1 MRSLS
6 EINMA
11 SEFMNTRANFILN
24 ERLTLIL
31 PWLKVLVAWCFFGML
46 PVEANSQ
53 NTSSPIRQHDER
65 RILVAFGDANI
76 SRIAIGDGV
85 GGYRRRGHYD
95 SSTWGR
101 DTVEDLE
108 HQYHVKTLDQ
118 WPIPALDMH
127 CAVYRVPE
135 GRSVNE
141 TLAALSRDGRIAL
154 SEPMRTFRTQA
165 GGIADPYAQ
174 LQKSLV
180 GLKLPEAH
188 HYSTGSKVD
197 IAIIDTGID
206 TDHPDLQNQVVEV
219 RDFSQQPATDI
230 ADIHGTAVAGIIA
243 AAAKNGIGITGVAP
257 GARLHALKACW
268 PEQFNRPEAT
278 CNSFTLALAL
288 NSAIESKVKVVN
300 MSLAGP
306 YDPLLGLLIN
316 KGISQGIIFT
326 ASLPLNKGEPS
337 FPATVPGVIAVSSE
351 SSSFGI
357 AAQNSVVA
365 PGDKLLTT
373 LPQGTY
379 NFVTGSSYATAV
391 ISGLAALILEI
402 DPEIKVSE
410 ILKAVRG
417 DNPQGGLLANLGTR
431 NVCSVLASLV
441 HNRSIACDTPPVLA
455 DLGLPKH

>member
-1 MRSLS
+1 
-6 EINMA
+6 
-11 SEFMNTRANFILN
+11 MNVRDKFILN
-24 ERLTLIL
+24 ERLALIFA
-31 PWLKVLVAWCFFGML
+31 WLKVLVVWGCFGAL

-53 NTSSPIRQHDER
+53 YSSNAIQRDEER

-101 DTVEDLE
+101 DTVEDLGR
-108 HQYHVKTLDQ
+108 QYHVKTLEQ

-127 CAVYRVPE
+127 CAVYRVPD
-135 GRSVNE
+135 GQSVNE
-141 TLAALSRDGRIAL
+141 TLAALSRDGRVAL
-154 SEPMRTFRTQA
+154 SEPMRTFRTQN
-165 GGIADPYAQ
+165 GGVVDPYAQ
-174 LQKSLV
+174 LQKSLA
-180 GLKLPEAH
+180 GLKLAEAH
-188 HYSTGSKVD
+188 RYSTGRKVD
-197 IAIIDTGID
+197 IAVIDTGID
-206 TDHPDLQNQVVEV
+206 TTHPDLMNQVVEV
-219 RDFSQQPATDI
+219 RDFSQQPATDV

-243 AAAKNGIGITGVAP
+243 AAEKNGVGIAGVAP
-257 GARLHALKACW
+257 DARLHALKACW
-268 PEQFNRPEAT
+268 PEQSNRPEAT

-288 NSAIESKVKVVN
+288 NSAIESKVKVIN

-306 YDPLLGLLIN
+306 HDPLLELLIN

-351 SSSFGI
+351 NSSLDI
-357 AAQNSVVA
+357 TVKNSVVA

-391 ISGLAALILEI
+391 ISGLVALILEI
-402 DPEIKVSE
+402 DPAIKVPD
-410 ILKAVRG
+410 IMKAVRS

-431 NVCSVLASLV
+431 NACSVLASLV
-441 HNRSIACDTPPVLA
+441 HNRSIACDVPSVLA
-455 DLGLPKH
+455 DLGLQKP

>member
-1 MRSLS
+1 MAMRC
-6 EINMA
+6 INIP
-11 SEFMNTRANFILN
+11 ANFILN
-24 ERLTLIL
+24 KRVAITLV
-31 PWLKVLVAWCFFGML
+31 WLAAWSCFGAL

-53 NTSSPIRQHDER
+53 YSSNAIKRHEER

-101 DTVEDLE
+101 DIVEDLE
-108 HQYHVKTLDQ
+108 RQYHVKTLEQ

-127 CAVYRVPE
+127 CAVYRVPD
-135 GRSVNE
+135 GRSVDE
-141 TLAALSRDGRIAL
+141 TLAALSRDGRVAL
-154 SEPMRTFRTQA
+154 SEPMQTFHAQA
-165 GGIADPYAQ
+165 GVAADPYAQ
-174 LQKSLV
+174 LQKSLA
-180 GLKLPEAH
+180 GLKLAEAH
-188 HYSTGSKVD
+188 RYSTGRKVD
-197 IAIIDTGID
+197 IAVIDTGID
-206 TDHPDLQNQVVEV
+206 TAHPDLMNQVVEV

-243 AAAKNGIGITGVAP
+243 AAEKNGVGIAGVAP

-268 PEQFNRPEAT
+268 PEQLNRPEAI

-306 YDPLLGLLIN
+306 HDPLLELLIT
-316 KGISQGIIFT
+316 KGISQGILFT
-326 ASLPLNKGEPS
+326 ASLPLNKGEHS

-357 AAQNSVVA
+357 VAQNSVVA

-391 ISGLAALILEI
+391 ISGLVALILEI
-402 DPEIKVSE
+402 DPEIKVPD
-410 ILKAVRG
+410 IMKAVRG

-431 NVCSVLASLV
+431 NACSVLASLV
-441 HNRSIACDTPPVLA
+441 NNRSIACDVPSVLA
-455 DLGLPKH
+455 DSGLQKP